1 MPPPRV
7 PVAGAPPPRGMMQPP
22 PVRVLPPPGHPG
34 AAQGPPRMN
43 APPPGQPLVRGPPP
57 SMFWPKYTAAVRTAA
72 VYMTSPLLIYMYTLE
87 EESISRR
94 KF

>member
-1 MPPPRV
+1 MAFSMKTYVLFNSSRLQKCFLFQARPPPVGVGYMPPPRV
-7 PVAGAPPPRGMMQPP
+7 PVAGAPPRGMMQPP

-57 SMFWPKYTAAVRTAA
+57 SM
-72 VYMTSPLLIYMYTLE
+72 L
-87 EESISRR
+87 
-94 KF
+94 